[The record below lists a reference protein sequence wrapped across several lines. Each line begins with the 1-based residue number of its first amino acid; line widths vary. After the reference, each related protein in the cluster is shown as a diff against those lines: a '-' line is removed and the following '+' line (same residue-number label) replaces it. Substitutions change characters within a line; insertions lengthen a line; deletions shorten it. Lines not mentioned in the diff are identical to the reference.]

1 MKRYPEDMN
10 STKMGH
16 KTFRV
21 ICYSADFLNEN
32 IKESVLNFCSKEQH
46 VHTQHTVL
54 HCIYKGIDLSAFSL
68 HEVYISDL
76 EFLFASKML
85 I

>member
-1 MKRYPEDMN
+1 MN

-32 IKESVLNFCSKEQH
+32 IKESVLNFAQKNNMYTHSIQCY
-46 VHTQHTVL
+46 TVST
-54 HCIYKGIDLSAFSL
+54 K
-68 HEVYISDL
+68 V
-76 EFLFASKML
+76 
-85 I
+85 